1 VAVNFGCEITQD
13 HPMTMPDGLAVAD
26 LLKAESALASGDWR
40 AAAECA
46 RACIAASDD
55 GEAHAVLAT
64 ALWCGYDTS
73 AAIDEMKLAYRRLVD
88 TGSPRRAAWVACWT
102 GFEEAFTYGD
112 RAVASGWFGRAAR
125 LLEDLPECAE
135 HGWLLLYRA
144 AFEGDY
150 ERLADAALEAEALAR
165 RHGNRDLELSAIAER
180 GFALVILG
188 DVAAGMR
195 LVDSAMAGVASGDT
209 TAPLVMSDCFC
220 VTLAACESAHDYA
233 RAEEWC
239 RAGLALETDRPNG
252 FLKANCLA
260 TYGWILGV
268 LGRTRE
274 GEARLRDALDMFGTG
289 HWRQGHRVIRGNVL
303 VKLADLQRRRGDP
316 KRAADLIRECP
327 ETPDVLRLRAEMALD
342 AGDTVSAVRLASE
355 LATMMRGER
364 DTRTVVSRQLTV
376 RAAAAAGDVE
386 TAHRALADLEP
397 IAERIATPP
406 VRAWLALSRAAVHTL
421 DGKVDDAV
429 AADREA
435 ARLFANAGTC
445 FDAAQAR
452 RHEASVLRAAGRSD
466 EATAALDAA
475 RQLLGDTAAPTRPAG
490 LTARETEV
498 LRLVAAGLSNAA
510 IAQELTLSPHTIHRH
525 VAAVLRK
532 LDVPTRAAAAAK
544 ATRLGVS

>member
-1 VAVNFGCEITQD
+1 
-13 HPMTMPDGLAVAD
+13 MTTSEGQVSAD
-26 LLKAESALASGDWR
+26 LRRAQAALAGGDWR
-40 AAAECA
+40 TAAECA
-46 RACIAASDD
+46 RACIAGSDD
-55 GEAHAVLAT
+55 GEAHVVLAT
-64 ALWCGYDTS
+64 ALWCGYDTT

-88 TGSPRRAAWVACWT
+88 GGAPQRAAWVACWT

-144 AFEGDY
+144 AFEGDS
-150 ERLADAALEAEALAR
+150 ERLADAALEAEAIAR
-165 RHGNRDLELSAIAER
+165 RHGNRDLELSALAER
-180 GFALVILG
+180 GFALVING
-188 DVAAGMR
+188 DVDAGMR
-195 LVDSAMAGVASGDT
+195 LIDSAMAGVASGDT

-239 RAGLALETDRPNG
+239 RAGLAVESDRPSG

-268 LGRTRE
+268 LGRTSE
-274 GEARLRDALDMFGTG
+274 GEARLRDALDMFDTG
-289 HWRQGHRVIRGNVL
+289 HWRQGHRLIRGNAL

-316 KRAADLIRECP
+316 KSAAHLIRECP
-327 ETPDVLRLRAEMALD
+327 ETADVLRLRAEMALD
-342 AGDTVSAVRLASE
+342 AGDHETATRLAKE
-355 LATMMRGER
+355 LATMMEGER
-364 DTRTVVSRQLTV
+364 DTRSVLSHQLTI
-376 RAAAAAGDVE
+376 RAAAAAGDVA
-386 TAHRALADLEP
+386 TAHGALAELEP

-406 VRAWLALSRAAVHTL
+406 VRAWLALSRAAVAAL
-421 DGKVDDAV
+421 DGRVDEAV

-452 RHEASVLRAAGRSD
+452 RHEAAVLRAAGRFD
-466 EATAALDAA
+466 EAAAALDAA
-475 RQLLGDTAAPTRPAG
+475 SHLLGNTAAHARPAG

-510 IAQELTLSPHTIHRH
+510 IAHELQLSPHTIHRH

-532 LDVPTRAAAAAK
+532 LDVPTRAAAAAE
-544 ATRLGVS
+544 AARLRVT

>member
-1 VAVNFGCEITQD
+1 MSSGEGKTLTSIRDAETAL
-13 HPMTMPDGLAVAD
+13 TDGR
-26 LLKAESALASGDWR
+26 WR
-40 AAAECA
+40 DAAEYA
-46 RACIAASDD
+46 RASIAATDD
-55 GEAHAVLAT
+55 GEAHVILAT

-112 RAVASGWFGRAAR
+112 RAVAGGWFGRAAR
-125 LLEDLPECAE
+125 LLEDLPECPE

-150 ERLADAALEAEALAR
+150 ERLADAALEAEAIAR
-165 RHGNRDLELSAIAER
+165 RHDDRDLELSAIAER

-188 DVAAGMR
+188 DVDAGMR
-195 LVDSAMAGVASGDT
+195 LIDSAMGGVAAGDI

-239 RAGLALETDRPNG
+239 RAGLAVETDRPSG

-268 LGRTRE
+268 LGRSRE
-274 GEARLRDALDMFGTG
+274 GEARLRDALDMFDTG
-289 HWRQGHRVIRGNVL
+289 HWRQGHRLIRGNAL
-303 VKLADLQRRRGDP
+303 VKLADLQRRRGDATSAV
-316 KRAADLIRECP
+316 RLLRECGD
-327 ETPDVLRLRAEMALD
+327 TADAVRLRAEMALD
-342 AGDTVSAVRLASE
+342 AGDAVAALRLANE
-355 LATMMRGER
+355 LAVMMRGER
-364 DTRTVVSRQLTV
+364 DTRSVVSHQLTV
-376 RAAAAAGDVE
+376 RAAAAAGDIA
-386 TAHRALADLEP
+386 TAHDALAELEP
-397 IAERIATPP
+397 IAARIATPP
-406 VRAWLALSRAAVHTL
+406 VRAWLALSRAAVLAL
-421 DGKVDDAV
+421 DGEVDEAV

-452 RHEASVLRAAGRSD
+452 RHEATVLRAAGRTD
-466 EATAALDAA
+466 ESAAALEAA
-475 RQLLGDTAAPTRPAG
+475 RTLLGDMGAPVRVAG

-498 LRLVAAGLSNAA
+498 LRLVAAGMSNAA
-510 IAQELTLSPHTIHRH
+510 IAEDLTLSPHTVHRH

-532 LDVPTRAAAAAK
+532 LDVPTRAAAAAE
-544 ATRLGVS
+544 ATRIGIL

>member
-1 VAVNFGCEITQD
+1 
-13 HPMTMPDGLAVAD
+13 MTTLDKQAPAD
-26 LLKAESALASGDWR
+26 LRKAEAALASGDWR
-40 AAAECA
+40 AAAEYA
-46 RACIAASDD
+46 RACIAGSDD
-55 GEAHAVLAT
+55 GEAHVVLAT
-64 ALWCGYDTS
+64 ALWCGYDTK

-88 TGSPRRAAWVACWT
+88 TGSPQRAAWVACWSAL
-102 GFEEAFTYGD
+102 EEAFNYGD
-112 RAVASGWFGRAAR
+112 RAVANGWFGRAAR

-135 HGWLLLYRA
+135 HGWLLLYRT

-150 ERLADAALEAEALAR
+150 ERLAEAALEAEAIAR
-165 RHGNRDLELSAIAER
+165 RHGDRDLELSALAER
-180 GFALVILG
+180 GLALVILG
-188 DVAAGMR
+188 DVGAGMR

-239 RAGLALETDRPNG
+239 RAGLAVDSERPSG

-268 LGRTRE
+268 LGRTSE
-274 GEARLRDALDMFGTG
+274 GEARLRDALDMFDTG
-289 HWRQGHRVIRGNVL
+289 HWRQGHRMIRGNAL

-316 KRAADLIRECP
+316 KSAAQLIRDCP
-327 ETPDVLRLRAEMALD
+327 ETPDVLRLRGELALD
-342 AGDTVSAVRLASE
+342 AGDTQSAVSLAKE
-355 LATMMRGER
+355 LATMTQGGR
-364 DTRTVVSRQLTV
+364 DTTSVLSHQLTI

-386 TAHRALADLEP
+386 TAHRALAELDP

-406 VRAWLALSRAAVHTL
+406 VRAWLALSRAAVDAM
-421 DGKVDDAV
+421 DGKVDEAV

-452 RHEASVLRAAGRSD
+452 RHEAAVLRAAGRSD
-466 EATAALDAA
+466 EAAAALDAA
-475 RQLLGDTAAPTRPAG
+475 RQLLGETAATPRPAG
-490 LTARETEV
+490 LTAREAEV

-510 IAQELTLSPHTIHRH
+510 IAQELNLSPHTVHRH
-525 VAAVLRK
+525 VASVLRK
-532 LDVPTRAAAAAK
+532 LDVPTRAAAAAE
-544 ATRLGVS
+544 ATRLGLS